1 VANSWPGV
9 VPGQVALRAAQ
20 KDRDAQLPVTRFF
33 KHWQSYVSVGGM
45 SMPCTQ
51 SLDAVHVDYI
61 IFTYTVTVHYLRSA
75 VLHFDVTLDVPQ
87 ECHSWW
93 GC

>member
-1 VANSWPGV
+1 
-9 VPGQVALRAAQ
+9 
-20 KDRDAQLPVTRFF
+20 
-33 KHWQSYVSVGGM
+33 
-45 SMPCTQ
+45 MPCTQ